1 MADISMCLNKNCPLR
16 MGCYRFT
23 AKANSYRQSYSS
35 YRFEVKERE
44 AVCMGYWEAHE
55 NRKNKSKI

>member
-16 MGCYRFT
+16 MECYRFT
-23 AKANSYRQSYSS
+23 AKANSHRQSYSS

-44 AVCMGYWEAHE
+44 TVCMGYWETHE
-55 NRKNKSKI
+55 NQKNKYKI